1 VALTFGEGLAS
12 WCAIA
17 SHGSCD
23 SGAQYVAALLLNR
36 AYSVE
41 MLYLIQVKN
50 EKLDTLNF
58 IEGVCNTSP
67 HVLIS
72 EHGN

>member
-1 VALTFGEGLAS
+1 
-12 WCAIA
+12 
-17 SHGSCD
+17 
-23 SGAQYVAALLLNR
+23 
-36 AYSVE
+36 

-58 IEGVCNTSP
+58 IEGVRNTSP

-72 EHGN
+72 EHGNRHRLGILTKLLRSYLNKAGAVTKAR